1 MATSVG
7 VDPNVFRSLLI
18 DQKFA
23 WHADGAN
30 WMVEIDTPE
39 HKQMVA
45 VLAKLFAANQAA
57 KKAPAKAKAPAAPA
71 APGAPKKAVVKK
83 AAKPKTV

>member
-7 VDPNVFRSLLI
+7 LDPNVFRSLLI

-39 HKQMVA
+39 HKQMVG
-45 VLAKLFAANQAA
+45 VLAKLFAAEHAA
-57 KKAPAKAKAPAAPA
+57 KKAPARTRAPAAP
-71 APGAPKKAVVKK
+71 KKAATK
-83 AAKPKTV
+83 AAKPKAD